1 MTDGERPADELSPAE
16 QRLSEHLELL
26 RADPPTAAPELI
38 TRIVRTA
45 RWQVA
50 IRDPLVLVGAVA
62 TALGESVRLLLGAG
76 TSATATGD
84 EERGR

>member
-1 MTDGERPADELSPAE
+1 M
-16 QRLSEHLELL
+16 
-26 RADPPTAAPELI
+26 
-38 TRIVRTA
+38 RTA